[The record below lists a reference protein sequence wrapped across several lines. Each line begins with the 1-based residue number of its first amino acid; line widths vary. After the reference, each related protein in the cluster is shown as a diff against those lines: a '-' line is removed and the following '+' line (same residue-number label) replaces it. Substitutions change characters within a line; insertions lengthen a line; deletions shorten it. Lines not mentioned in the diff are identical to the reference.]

1 MVRWFRRALVL
12 VCGAILVSSLPFSI
26 TDSSVT
32 VLYTV
37 SGIMFS
43 LGLSQIMAFSFSE
56 IPNDTYVERFRVQLR
71 AIRRSFLIL
80 FAIGSLFI
88 LVMDVEYS
96 FRWRFLQIDT
106 RSVVSLYQLFC
117 LAYFAR
123 NFAAMQQIK
132 EEIEDQLRKRL

>member
-1 MVRWFRRALVL
+1 MVRWFRRALVF
-12 VCGAILVSSLPFSI
+12 VCGAILVSSLPFSVNV
-26 TDSSVT
+26 SSVT

-43 LGLSQIMAFSFSE
+43 LGLSHAMSFSFADV
-56 IPNDTYVERFRVQLR
+56 PNDKYVKRFRVQLH

-106 RSVVSLYQLFC
+106 RSVVSSYQLFC

>member
-37 SGIMFS
+37 LGIMFS

-88 LVMDVEYS
+88 LALDVEYS